1 MIFKED
7 RNSEDHYL
15 NKALRGERAGLEY
28 LVNAYNQMA
37 YTIAVSVVGNAEDAE
52 EVVQDSF
59 LKAFKYLDRFK
70 RASKF
75 STWLYR
81 IVYNTALTKTGAKK
95 HMAAQ
100 ALEDDN
106 EYAEYVSDE
115 GNGLQ
120 RMADADRKKFLSIA
134 LQKLKQ
140 EDQLIITLYYIA
152 DKSITEITGIMD
164 MKSSAIKMRLLR
176 SREQLEVELKRLL
189 NNEINEL

>member
-15 NKALRGERAGLEY
+15 DKALRGERAGLEY
-28 LVNAYNQMA
+28 LVNAYKEMA
-37 YTIAVSVVGNAEDAE
+37 YTISIRVVGNAEDAE

-81 IVYNTALTKTGAKK
+81 IVYNTALTKTGVKK
-95 HMAAQ
+95 YMAQ
-100 ALEDDN
+100 ELEDDN
-106 EYAEYVSDE
+106 EYVKYASDE
-115 GNGLQ
+115 GGGLQ
-120 RMADADRKKFLSIA
+120 RLADADRKKFLGKA

-152 DKSITEITGIMD
+152 DKSITEITEIMD

-176 SREQLEVELKRLL
+176 SREQLEGELKRLL